1 VHIVGEPDLACHV
14 AADASALYARNVL
27 DFLKL
32 IIDKEDK
39 LVIDREDEILK
50 ATLVCADNLVLRK

>member
-1 VHIVGEPDLACHV
+1 
-14 AADASALYARNVL
+14 VL

-50 ATLVCADNLVLRK
+50 ATLVCADSVVLRK